1 DMILDESGE
10 SNESKRVKITT
21 ACDTCRR
28 RKVKCDGASPC
39 ANCQRGGYQCTF
51 SDASNKRPRGPP
63 KGFVALIEDRL
74 HTIES
79 LLVNL
84 VNKDTSDNHNR
95 GIKKEHDQQPSTMT
109 PTSSSSF
116 EDISSPMIGQRQ
128 KFSTFKIRHYSPS
141 TTTKASDQSLTL
153 NEDYLDSDDDGL
165 LHQLSPLLLN
175 AIYAIGATFP
185 LPHIDPYNKLI
196 FYDQAKNLLDHFLD
210 VPRLS
215 TIQSLILLFMI
226 DQGNSST
233 SYRFQTYSSLAVRM
247 AQTIGLNRKNSPIYQ
262 LGKNCQSIKLICNQS
277 TKRSKLYLK
286 SLNVC
291 ASAAN
296 AITHIAVESLNNV
309 YTCITFPTMFYCLIK
324 ASKIHLNNISSEKH
338 GLALSAYH
346 NITKTLNICHFYEQN
361 HIMTE
366 LATQTIKILE
376 NALLMCQDRFTANTN
391 TI

>member
-1 DMILDESGE
+1 MSLFILDDMILDESGE

-262 LGKNCQSIKLICNQS
+262 LGKNCHSIKLIWWGCYIVD
-277 TKRSKLYLK
+277 R
-286 SLNVC
+286 LNGLTTGDPLSINDKIC
-291 ASAAN
+291 D
-296 AITHIAVESLNNV
+296 IELPLLDESDG
-309 YTCITFPTMFYCLIK
+309 K
-324 ASKIHLNNISSEKH
+324 
-338 GLALSAYH
+338 
-346 NITKTLNICHFYEQN
+346 
-361 HIMTE
+361 
-366 LATQTIKILE
+366 
-376 NALLMCQDRFTANTN
+376 
-391 TI
+391 